1 MHQTW
6 GRAGILAGE
15 LVSRSALPRGE
26 GHERRFLNDA
36 LTYPQAGVVGASV
49 LTGNVRDFDCLGQLI
64 QASALPAIGVTNRDA
79 ATTDSKVKPE
89 SAV

>member
-36 LTYPQAGVVGASV
+36 LICLRAGLVGGSV
-49 LTGNVRDFDCLGQLI
+49 LTVNVRDFNCLGQLM
-64 QASALPAIGVTNRDA
+64 QSIGVVCYRCDQ
-79 ATTDSKVKPE
+79 P
-89 SAV
+89 